1 LHLPKKNEFTPFP
14 SQIGFVHIAVRI
26 LDFNKLGTGRVI
38 RSDKNSL
45 FDRGSIGVMGLC
57 VKKNK
62 SQYMGV
68 LGYPVARPV
77 RKMPG

>member
-1 LHLPKKNEFTPFP
+1 VCQK
-14 SQIGFVHIAVRI
+14 
-26 LDFNKLGTGRVI
+26 RVI
-38 RSDKNSL
+38 RTRFL
-45 FDRGSIGVMGLC
+45 IGEVGEMGLC

-62 SQYMGV
+62 GQYMGV